1 MPPAPS
7 LLMGEIKNSFTDY
20 SRSKLNFL
28 FYSNYELWCG
38 EIAGKINVFPVN
50 ESGVCGHQAL
60 CHSEEPNLIEDVK
73 VARLCS
79 NDTHVFSCLYP
90 GCMVYQ
96 WGTSS
101 KCIENKLDCS
111 KLLPC
116 SESLQSIAIDERVSL
131 IKCQISALAAHN
143 TELYIGTT
151 WGCLIVA
158 ELQTL
163 RPISVFRP
171 YENEV

>member
-1 MPPAPS
+1 M
-7 LLMGEIKNSFTDY
+7 LY
-20 SRSKLNFL
+20 SV
-28 FYSNYELWCG
+28 YELWCG

-50 ESGVCGHQAL
+50 ESGVSGHQAL

-73 VARLCS
+73 VARMCS
-79 NDTHVFSCLYP
+79 NDSYVFSCLYP

-96 WGTSS
+96 WGAAS

-116 SESLQSIAIDERVSL
+116 SESLQSIAIDERVNL
-131 IKCQISALAAHN
+131 IKCQISALATHN

-171 YENEV
+171 YENEVRSDLHCL